1 MKTTIYLVRHGA
13 VQNPDQV
20 IYGRMPG
27 FPLSEE
33 GRQQAHRLGA
43 HLSGK
48 NIAAIYAS
56 PLARTRETAGI
67 ISSFHKNIEILFD
80 ERLLEVHSPGLE
92 GKPFADF
99 AAEEWNFYKPGYIA
113 RYGGERLGDIWRRMQ
128 AFLTE
133 AAKKHKGQKIVA
145 VSHGDP
151 IMIVQTKHRGK
162 RLVLREIRGA
172 HYVGTAQGVQLI
184 FDEFGAVEM
193 AKIILIP

>member
-13 VQNPDQV
+13 VHNPGQV

-33 GRQQAHRLGA
+33 GRQQAHRLGT
-43 HLSGK
+43 HLSTK

-67 ISSFHKNIEILFD
+67 ISSFHNNIAISFD

-99 AAEEWNFYKPGYIA
+99 AREEWNFYKPGYINT
-113 RYGGERLGDIWRRMQ
+113 YGGERLGDIWRRMQ
-128 AFLTE
+128 AFLAET
-133 AAKKHKGQKIVA
+133 ARKHKGQEIVA

-162 RLVLREIRGA
+162 RLAFREIRGA
-172 HYVGTAQGVQLI
+172 HYVGTAEGIQLI
-184 FDEFGAVEM
+184 FDEFGEVEVT
-193 AKIILIP
+193 KV